1 MQALW
6 MVLASLFFSVMSVCV
21 KFAAVHFSTFE
32 LVFYRGAIGTLLK
45 VYACQRKGISL
56 QTRVP
61 KMHTW
66 RAFTGVVSLAAWFY
80 AIAYLPLATAMT
92 LNYMSGIWVAA
103 FLVGATLWKGKLQ
116 DVKRQLPVVLTV
128 VISFLGVVMILRPT
142 IDQNQVLAGLV
153 GLSSGMIAA
162 MAYIQVA
169 ELGRKGEP
177 VERTVFYFSLAA
189 AVTGA
194 LVMLF
199 TGTSDWIWP
208 QAWLLLPIGILA
220 ALGQWCMTRAYYD
233 GATRVVANLLYSGI
247 VFSALF
253 GLFLFGDQIPWIGWG
268 GIVIIVL
275 SGIAATFL
283 SGQSMASTAAQLQS
297 NKIND

>member
-6 MVLASLFFSVMSVCV
+6 MVLASLFFSSMSVCV

-32 LVFYRGAIGTLLK
+32 LVFYRGAIGTLLMAI
-45 VYACQRKGISL
+45 ACHRKGISL
-56 QTRVP
+56 RTRVP

-66 RAFTGVVSLAAWFY
+66 RAFTGVASLAAWFY
-80 AIAYLPLATAMT
+80 AIAFLPLATAMT

-116 DVKRQLPVVLTV
+116 DAKRQIPVVLTV
-128 VISFLGVVMILRPT
+128 VISFLGVVMVLRPT
-142 IDQNQVLAGLV
+142 FEQNQVLAGMV
-153 GLSSGMIAA
+153 GLFSGLIAA

-169 ELGRKGEP
+169 ELGRQGEP

-189 AVTGA
+189 AASGA
-194 LVMLF
+194 LVMLL
-199 TGTSDWIWP
+199 TGTSEWVWP

-220 ALGQWCMTRAYYD
+220 AMGQWCMTRAYND
-233 GATRVVANLLYSGI
+233 GATMVVANLQYSGI
-247 VFSALF
+247 VFSAMF

-268 GIVIIVL
+268 GILIIV
-275 SGIAATFL
+275 SSAIAATALNARNKKNSL
-283 SGQSMASTAAQLQS
+283 SPF
-297 NKIND
+297 KK

>member
-6 MVLASLFFSVMSVCV
+6 MVLASLFFSSMSVCV

-32 LVFYRGAIGTLLK
+32 LVFYRGAIGTLLMAI
-45 VYACQRKGISL
+45 ACHRKGISL
-56 QTRVP
+56 RTRVP

-66 RAFTGVVSLAAWFY
+66 RAFTGVASLAAWFY
-80 AIAYLPLATAMT
+80 AIAFLPLATAMT

-116 DVKRQLPVVLTV
+116 DAKRQIPVVLTV
-128 VISFLGVVMILRPT
+128 VISFLGVVMVLRPT
-142 IDQNQVLAGLV
+142 FEQNQVLAGMV
-153 GLSSGMIAA
+153 GMFSGLIAA

-169 ELGRKGEP
+169 ELGRQGEP

-189 AVTGA
+189 AASGA
-194 LVMLF
+194 LVVLL
-199 TGTSDWIWP
+199 TGTSDWVWP

-220 ALGQWCMTRAYYD
+220 AMGQWCMTRAYND
-233 GATRVVANLLYSGI
+233 GATMVVANLQYSGI
-247 VFSALF
+247 VFSAMF

-268 GIVIIVL
+268 GILIIV
-275 SGIAATFL
+275 SSAIAATAFNARNKKNSL
-283 SGQSMASTAAQLQS
+283 SPI
-297 NKIND
+297 KK

>member
-6 MVLASLFFSVMSVCV
+6 MVLASLLFSVMSVCV
-21 KFAAVHFSTFE
+21 KFAAEYFSTFE
-32 LVFYRGAIGTLLK
+32 LVFYRGVIGTLLM
-45 VYACQRKGISL
+45 VIACQRNGISL
-56 QTRVP
+56 QTSVP

-103 FLVGATLWKGKLQ
+103 FLVGATLWKGNLL
-116 DVKRQLPVVLTV
+116 DVKRQLPVVLSV
-128 VISFLGVVMILRPT
+128 VISFLGVIMILRPT
-142 IDQNQVLAGLV
+142 IEQDQVLAGLV
-153 GLSSGMIAA
+153 GLFSGMIAA

-169 ELGRKGEP
+169 ELGKKGEP

-189 AVTGA
+189 AASGA

-199 TGTSDWIWP
+199 TGISEWVWP
-208 QAWLLLPIGILA
+208 QALLLLPIGILA
-220 ALGQWCMTRAYYD
+220 ALAQWCMTRAYND
-233 GATRVVANLLYSGI
+233 GATMVAANLQYSGI

-253 GLFLFGDQIPWIGWG
+253 GLFLFGDQIPWIGWV

-275 SGIAATFL
+275 SGIAATSL
-283 SGQSMASTAAQLQS
+283 SDRNKPSTLS
-297 NKIND
+297 

>member
-6 MVLASLFFSVMSVCV
+6 MVLASLIFSIMSVCV

-32 LVFYRGAIGTLLK
+32 LVFYRGAIGTLLMAY
-45 VYACQRKGISL
+45 VCQRKGISL
-56 QTRVP
+56 LTRVP

-103 FLVGATLWKGKLQ
+103 FLVGATLWKGHLL
-116 DVKRQLPVVLTV
+116 DVKRQLPVVLSI

-142 IDQNQVLAGLV
+142 IEQNQVIAGLV
-153 GLSSGMIAA
+153 GLASGMIAA

-189 AVTGA
+189 AASGA

-199 TGTSDWIWP
+199 TGISEWVWTE
-208 QAWLLLPIGILA
+208 AWLLLPIGILA
-220 ALGQWCMTRAYYD
+220 ALGQWCMTRAYND
-233 GATRVVANLLYSGI
+233 GATMVAANLQYSGI

-275 SGIAATFL
+275 SGIAATAL
-283 SGQSMASTAAQLQS
+283 SGKNKASTPS
-297 NKIND
+297 

>member
-21 KFAAVHFSTFE
+21 KFAAEHFSTFE
-32 LVFYRGAIGTLLK
+32 LVFYRGAIGTLLM

-56 QTRVP
+56 QTSVP
-61 KMHTW
+61 KMHIW

-80 AIAYLPLATAMT
+80 AIAYMPLATAMT

-103 FLVGATLWKGKLQ
+103 FLVGATLWKGQLQ
-116 DVKRQLPVVLTV
+116 DVRRQLPVVLCV
-128 VISFLGVVMILRPT
+128 VISFLGVVMILRPS
-142 IDQNQVLAGLV
+142 IEQNQVLAGLV

-169 ELGRKGEP
+169 ELGRMGEP
-177 VERTVFYFSLAA
+177 IERTVFYFSLAA
-189 AVTGA
+189 AASGA
-194 LVMLF
+194 LVMLV
-199 TGTSDWIWP
+199 TGTSEWVWTE
-208 QAWLLLPIGILA
+208 AWLLLPIGILA
-220 ALGQWCMTRAYYD
+220 VLGQWFMTRAYND
-233 GATRVVANLLYSGI
+233 GATMVVANLQYSGI

-268 GIVIIVL
+268 GILIIVL
-275 SGIAATFL
+275 SGIAATAL
-283 SGQSMASTAAQLQS
+283 SGRNKTSTS
-297 NKIND
+297 SS

>member
-6 MVLASLFFSVMSVCV
+6 MVLASLIFSIMSVCV

-32 LVFYRGAIGTLLK
+32 LVFYRGAIGTLLMAY
-45 VYACQRKGISL
+45 VCQRKGISL
-56 QTRVP
+56 LTRVP

-103 FLVGATLWKGKLQ
+103 FLVGATLWKGHLL
-116 DVKRQLPVVLTV
+116 DVKRQLPVVLSI

-142 IDQNQVLAGLV
+142 IEQNQVIAGLV
-153 GLSSGMIAA
+153 GLASGMIAA

-189 AVTGA
+189 AASGA

-199 TGTSDWIWP
+199 TGISEWVWTE
-208 QAWLLLPIGILA
+208 AWLLLPIGILA
-220 ALGQWCMTRAYYD
+220 ALGQWCMTRAYND
-233 GATRVVANLLYSGI
+233 GATMVAANLQYSGI

-275 SGIAATFL
+275 SGIAATAL
-283 SGQSMASTAAQLQS
+283 SGRNKASTS
-297 NKIND
+297 S

>member
-1 MQALW
+1 MKALW

-21 KFAAVHFSTFE
+21 KFAAEHFSTFE
-32 LVFYRGAIGTLLK
+32 LVFYRGAIGTLLMA
-45 VYACQRKGISL
+45 YACQRKGISL

-103 FLVGATLWKGKLQ
+103 FLVGATLWKGNLL
-116 DVKRQLPVVLTV
+116 DAKRQLPVVLSV
-128 VISFLGVVMILRPT
+128 VISFLGVIMILRPT
-142 IDQNQVLAGLV
+142 IEQNQVLAGLV

-169 ELGRKGEP
+169 ELGREGEP

-189 AVTGA
+189 TVSGA

-199 TGTSDWIWP
+199 TGTSEWIWP

-220 ALGQWCMTRAYYD
+220 ALGQWCMTRAYND
-233 GATRVVANLLYSGI
+233 GATMVVANLQYSGI

-268 GIVIIVL
+268 GILVIVM
-275 SGIAATFL
+275 SGIAATAL
-283 SGQSMASTAAQLQS
+283 SGRNKASTLATLQT
-297 NKIND
+297 NND

>member
-1 MQALW
+1 
-6 MVLASLFFSVMSVCV
+6 MSVCV

-32 LVFYRGAIGTLLK
+32 LVFYRGAIGTLLMAI
-45 VYACQRKGISL
+45 ACQRKGISL
-56 QTRVP
+56 RTRVP
-61 KMHTW
+61 QMHTW

-80 AIAYLPLATAMT
+80 AIAFLPLATAMT

-103 FLVGATLWKGKLQ
+103 FLVGATLWKGNLQ
-116 DVKRQLPVVLTV
+116 DVKRQIPVVLTV
-128 VISFLGVVMILRPT
+128 VISFFGVVMVLRPT
-142 IDQNQVLAGLV
+142 IEQNQVLAGLV

-169 ELGRKGEP
+169 ELGRQGEP

-189 AVTGA
+189 AASGA

-199 TGTSDWIWP
+199 TGTSEWVWP

-220 ALGQWCMTRAYYD
+220 ALGQWCMTRAYND
-233 GATRVVANLLYSGI
+233 GATMVVANLQYSGI

-253 GLFLFGDQIPWIGWG
+253 GLFLFGDQIPWMGWG
-268 GIVIIVL
+268 GILVIVS
-275 SGIAATFL
+275 SGIAATAL
-283 SGQSMASTAAQLQS
+283 NARNKASSSPQL
-297 NKIND
+297 KTKHITD

>member
-1 MQALW
+1 
-6 MVLASLFFSVMSVCV
+6 
-21 KFAAVHFSTFE
+21 
-32 LVFYRGAIGTLLK
+32 
-45 VYACQRKGISL
+45 
-56 QTRVP
+56 
-61 KMHTW
+61 MHTW

-103 FLVGATLWKGKLQ
+103 FLVGATLWKGDLL
-116 DVKRQLPVVLTV
+116 DVKRQLPVVLSI

-142 IDQNQVLAGLV
+142 IEQNQVIAGLV
-153 GLSSGMIAA
+153 GLASGMIAA

-169 ELGRKGEP
+169 ELGREGEP

-189 AVTGA
+189 AASGA

-199 TGTSDWIWP
+199 TGISEWVWTE
-208 QAWLLLPIGILA
+208 AWLLLPIGILA
-220 ALGQWCMTRAYYD
+220 ALGQWCMTRAYND
-233 GATRVVANLLYSGI
+233 GATMVAANLQYSGI

-275 SGIAATFL
+275 SGIAATAL
-283 SGQSMASTAAQLQS
+283 SGKNKASTPS
-297 NKIND
+297 

>member
-21 KFAAVHFSTFE
+21 KFAAEHFSTFE
-32 LVFYRGAIGTLLK
+32 LVFYRGAIGTLLM
-45 VYACQRKGISL
+45 VIACQRKGVSL
-56 QTRVP
+56 RTRVP

-103 FLVGATLWKGKLQ
+103 FLVGATLWKGNLLN
-116 DVKRQLPVVLTV
+116 VKRQLPVMLTV

-142 IDQNQVLAGLV
+142 IEQNQVLEGLV

-162 MAYIQVA
+162 MAYLQVA
-169 ELGRKGEP
+169 ELGRQGEP

-189 AVTGA
+189 TVSGA

-199 TGTSDWIWP
+199 TGTSEWIWP

-220 ALGQWCMTRAYYD
+220 ALGQWCMTRAYND
-233 GATRVVANLLYSGI
+233 GATMVVANLQYSGI

-268 GIVIIVL
+268 GILVIVM
-275 SGIAATFL
+275 SGIAATAL
-283 SGQSMASTAAQLQS
+283 SGRNKASTPATLQT
-297 NKIND
+297 NND